1 MKKKKKKVQAQTNGF
16 AGWMD
21 GWMEQN
27 LKSHPLG
34 KSLSNK
40 LTKTNLSY
48 PLLTEHYTQPPLGC
62 KPQPKQIITC

>member
-1 MKKKKKKVQAQTNGF
+1 MKKKKGTGSDQRF
-16 AGWMD
+16 CRMD

>member
-1 MKKKKKKVQAQTNGF
+1 MKKKKKGTGSDQRF
-16 AGWMD
+16 CRMD
-21 GWMEQN
+21 GAKPQVAPVRKVTEQ
-27 LKSHPLG
+27 
-34 KSLSNK
+34 K

>member
-1 MKKKKKKVQAQTNGF
+1 MKKKKRYRLRPTVLP
-16 AGWMD
+16 D

>member
-1 MKKKKKKVQAQTNGF
+1 MKKKKVQAQTNGF
-16 AGWMD
+16 A